1 MELSKTYQEFREAIK
16 EEGRLE
22 GIEQGIERG
31 IERGKIQSRRQFIE
45 NFLTARFGSLDERL
59 TEAIAQLQEWEDA
72 DLTGLM
78 LELSNLDREE
88 FLERLSLRGGK

>member
-1 MELSKTYQEFREAIK
+1 MELSNTDREFREAIK

-22 GIEQGIERG
+22 GIERG

-45 NFLTARFGSLDERL
+45 NFLTARFGSLDETL
-59 TEAIAQLQEWEDA
+59 TEAIEQLQQWEDS

-78 LELSNLDREE
+78 LELSSLDREE
-88 FLERLSLRGGK
+88 FLERLLGRAGK